1 MDYFYEGLGIVKID
15 DYFIF
20 VENLLFGERVDIL
33 IKKVNFKFVFV
44 KVIKRYNE
52 LIKRIKVVNEK
63 LMESGLVFFV
73 NILYSN

>member
-20 VENLLFGERVDIL
+20 VENLLFGEIVDIL

-52 LIKRIKVVNEK
+52 LIKRIKVVSKK
-63 LMESGLVFFV
+63 LMESGLVLFV
-73 NILYSN
+73 NILYSD

>member
-63 LMESGLVFFV
+63 LMESGLVLFV